1 MMLSQLKLDDSQ
13 PASQTLTFIVTGIK
27 NKMSSSPSFN
37 QFNLEKVIKLKFN
50 LKLNWVKTGAKH
62 KGIIF

>member
-1 MMLSQLKLDDSQ
+1 MMLSQLKLND
-13 PASQTLTFIVTGIK
+13 SQTLTFIVMGIK

-37 QFNLEKVIKLKFN
+37 QFNLEKVIKLKFD